1 MKGQLSDKLGEHQ
14 EHRGQSATWISAV
27 RVGWCGK
34 RSGCSAL
41 REDFE
46 TGD

>member
-1 MKGQLSDKLGEHQ
+1 MRNYKTDEHQ
-14 EHRGQSATWISAV
+14 EHRGQSATWISV
-27 RVGWCGK
+27 VHVGWCGK
-34 RSGCSAL
+34 RSDCSEL